1 MWYLE
6 NTKSLPPKKKNSNNN
21 NKKRYSFHK
30 NQVSGFIQR
39 LLDHFFISNTLQDF
53 VKKTFSTDHSPIFF
67 SFEQENDSVRG
78 RGLWKFNKPLI
89 ADSQIVSLLKI

>member
-6 NTKSLPPKKKNSNNN
+6 NTKSLPPKKNNN
-21 NKKRYSFHK
+21 NSNKKRYSFHE

-39 LLDHFFISNTLQDF
+39 LLDHFFVSNTIQDF
-53 VKKTFSTDHSPIFF
+53 VKKIFSIDHSPIFF